1 MLIILEYLTCYFCKY
16 ILNDISI
23 GTSYSSRDPSLP
35 PNQTLPNVMIYIT
48 PVRLKSSLLASFF
61 SLFTVLFVSQLSIA
75 NDLNL
80 SWDKQLE
87 KAKGQTVY
95 FNAWGGDDRINRYLL
110 WAAKRIKKEYGVTL
124 KHVKTGD
131 IAEVVGQ
138 LEAAKTV
145 GRHTDGNVD
154 LMWVNGEN
162 FATMKRN
169 HLMWGAFAN
178 TLPNRKFV
186 KDSSSIM
193 MDFSVPVDG
202 LESPWGRAQLVF
214 FNDAKRLPQPP
225 KSTKALLAFVKTG
238 GRFAYPAPPSFHG
251 TTMVKQF
258 LYDLTEQRDA
268 LAQPVNP
275 ATFDE
280 VTAPLWR
287 FLDELHPVLW
297 GRGKSWPSS
306 AEQTRQMLDDGE
318 LDIALSFNPNEASAA
333 VKSGQ
338 LAETVRTFV
347 FEGGTIGNTHF
358 VTIPYNAK
366 AKAGAMV
373 VANFLLSAEA
383 QAYKASPD
391 VWGDLTVLDMQKL
404 NDADK
409 KQFTAIELGPWA
421 LPANSSKSL
430 PEPHASWAG
439 ALEEAWLKRYSK

>member
-1 MLIILEYLTCYFCKY
+1 MI
-16 ILNDISI
+16 
-23 GTSYSSRDPSLP
+23 
-35 PNQTLPNVMIYIT
+35 PNQMLPNVMISIT
-48 PVRLKSSLLASFF
+48 PARLKLSLLACFF
-61 SLFTVLFVSQLSIA
+61 SLLTIAFFSQSSIA

-80 SWDKQLE
+80 PWDKQLK

-110 WAAKRIKKEYGVTL
+110 WAAKRIKKEYDVTL
-124 KHVKTGD
+124 KHVKIGD

-145 GRHTDGNVD
+145 GRNTDGNVD
-154 LMWVNGEN
+154 LMWINGEN
-162 FATMKRN
+162 FAAMKRN
-169 HLMWGAFAN
+169 HLIWAAFAN
-178 TLPNRKFV
+178 VLPNQKFV
-186 KDSSSIM
+186 KESQSIA

-202 LESPWGRAQLVF
+202 LESPWGSAQLVF

-225 KSTKALLAFVKTG
+225 KSTKALLAFVKAG

-251 TTMVKQF
+251 TTVIKQF
-258 LYDLTEQRDA
+258 LYDLTEQRAA
-268 LAQPVNP
+268 LAQPVNS
-275 ATFDE
+275 ATFDA

-287 FLDELHPVLW
+287 FLDELHPALW
-297 GRGKSWPSS
+297 GSGKSWPSS
-306 AEQTRQMLDDGE
+306 AEHTRQMLDDGE

-333 VKSGQ
+333 VKRGQ

-347 FEGGTIGNTHF
+347 FDSGTIGNTHF
-358 VTIPYNAK
+358 VTIPFNAK

-373 VANFLLSAEA
+373 VANFLISAEA
-383 QAYKASPD
+383 QAHKASPD

-404 NDADK
+404 SDADK
-409 KQFTAIELGPWA
+409 KQFAAIELGPWG
-421 LPANSSKSL
+421 LPTGSSKTL